1 GELVERDRVE
11 DHVIAV
17 LLEVQIFFVNGH
29 AAGGQR
35 QSVLARRSGV
45 QCHQYLGFT
54 LARDIAV
61 FAGADGEPRGQPG
74 NVRWEEVLPAHGN
87 AHPEDALQQHAVG
100 GLRAR
105 SVHRGYIDGEV
116 VDDART
122 RTAFALLLTEGQVS
136 SRHVAGVPSEN
147 SKAICS
153 ASAARRTTLL
163 RCRTISL
170 QYVIIVTSRRRRIT
184 LRPKS
189 NPRCPN
195 NHPSSHSGSAGM
207 QLSCFQWDLGTRYLF
222 AGILAARRQGS
233 LDSGSGERG
242 WASCNRPIPQR
253 PPSMSARPTDRD
265 RFRGR
270 RLQRRWPSAGCHA
283 ASRDVEAREPRYEP
297 DEPNADDST

>member
-189 NPRCPN
+189 NPVAPTTTL
-195 NHPSSHSGSAGM
+195 HPIPGQPGCNFLVFSV
-207 QLSCFQWDLGTRYLF
+207 
-222 AGILAARRQGS
+222 RQGPNPYFS
-233 LDSGSGERG
+233 AFFGTNQLVPWHKSRLMQPVLGVGGEKLS
-242 WASCNRPIPQR
+242 SCIALPAYDQR
-253 PPSMSARPTDRD
+253 HCNHD
-265 RFRGR
+265 
-270 RLQRRWPSAGCHA
+270 QR
-283 ASRDVEAREPRYEP
+283 EREPDP
-297 DEPNADDST
+297 